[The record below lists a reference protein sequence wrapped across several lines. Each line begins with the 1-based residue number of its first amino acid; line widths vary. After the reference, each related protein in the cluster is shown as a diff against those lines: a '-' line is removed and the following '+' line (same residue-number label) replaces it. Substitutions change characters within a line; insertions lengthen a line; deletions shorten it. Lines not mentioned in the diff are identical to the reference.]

1 MVSSSVST
9 SSRGEKLL
17 SVTLV
22 PEDASSGLF
31 VSIITSSEPAPW
43 KTPIN
48 RPFFPLKAESS
59 CEPLPSSLHLLVKW
73 H

>member
-1 MVSSSVST
+1 MSSNVLT
-9 SSRGEKLL
+9 SSREAKLL

-22 PEDASSGLF
+22 PEDASSGQF

-48 RPFFPLKAESS
+48 RPFFL
-59 CEPLPSSLHLLVKW
+59 
-73 H
+73 